1 MLPRLALRAP
11 LRSAGTSLRY
21 ASCRA
26 LQWSPCLTASRSPR
40 YFAPTLISP
49 IRYASSSVHSKPTE
63 ARTAPRAIA
72 TAEQQATGT
81 AAVAT
86 RQFPIP
92 KWAERL
98 PKSLRWTHPYLSL
111 ARMDKPIGTW
121 LLYWPCAWGIT
132 MAAYSSALPV
142 TSWAWN
148 LALFGTGAIVMR
160 GAGCTINDLWDR
172 DIDKKVD
179 RTKLRPLASGEVK
192 PIQALTFLGG
202 QLSVGLAIL
211 TQLNW
216 YSIAL
221 GASSLSLVV
230 LYPLMKRI
238 TYWPQFVLGLAF
250 NWGALLGSSAVL
262 GATDWKVALPLYAGS
277 VAWTIVYDTIYAHQ
291 DKKDD
296 VDAGVKSTALLFA
309 GRSRPILTGFSVSF
323 VSLLA
328 LSGYLNA
335 QGPAFYALSVGGAAA
350 HLAWQLRNADLE
362 SRENC
367 WEIFKSNRDLGAIV
381 CSGLAVDYALK
392 MAALS

>member
-1 MLPRLALRAP
+1 MLRTQLRAP
-11 LRSAGTSLRY
+11 LRLSASTLRRPL
-21 ASCRA
+21 CRA
-26 LQWSPCLTASRSPR
+26 IPLLAS
-40 YFAPTLISP
+40 ISP
-49 IRYASSSVHSKPTE
+49 LHRPPPPSLFFPRFASSLQPPSTP
-63 ARTAPRAIA
+63 APV
-72 TAEQQATGT
+72 TVGEKDPSY
-81 AAVAT
+81 
-86 RQFPIP
+86 PIP
-92 KWAERL
+92 NWARHL
-98 PKSLRWTHPYLSL
+98 PKKLRWTHPYLSL

-132 MAAYSSALPV
+132 MAAYSSSLPV
-142 TSWAWN
+142 SSWAWN
-148 LALFGTGAIVMR
+148 LALFGTGAVVMR

-202 QLSVGLAIL
+202 QLSLGLAVL

-250 NWGALLGSSAVL
+250 NWGALLGPAAVL
-262 GATDWKVALPLYAGS
+262 GACNWDVALPLYAGS

-291 DKKDD
+291 DKTDD
-296 VDAGVKSTALLFA
+296 VHAGVKSTALLFA
-309 GRSRPILTGFSVSF
+309 NQTRPILTAFSASF

-328 LSGYLNA
+328 LSGYLNG
-335 QGPAFYALSVGGAAA
+335 QGLPFYALSVGGAAA
-350 HLAWQLRNADLE
+350 HLAWQLRTADLE
-362 SRENC
+362 TRESC
-367 WEIFKSNRDLGAIV
+367 WAIFKSNRDLGAIV
-381 CSGLAVDYALK
+381 WSGMAIDYAVK
-392 MAALS
+392 MAALGAAV

>member
-1 MLPRLALRAP
+1 MLPRLGLRAP
-11 LRSAGTSLRY
+11 IRHAGSSLRY
-21 ASCRA
+21 AGAAPST
-26 LQWSPCLTASRSPR
+26 WSPSLSGPR
-40 YFAPTLISP
+40 YFITPTRTRTRLAPFSSSSARLATESRRAQEPTRSTNVVATAAPT
-49 IRYASSSVHSKPTE
+49 A
-63 ARTAPRAIA
+63 A
-72 TAEQQATGT
+72 TPS
-81 AAVAT
+81 
-86 RQFPIP
+86 FPIP
-92 KWAERL
+92 KWAEKL

-132 MAAYSSALPV
+132 MAAYSTALPV

-179 RTKLRPLASGEVK
+179 RTKLRPLASGEIK
-192 PIQALTFLGG
+192 PLQALTFLGG
-202 QLSVGLAIL
+202 QLGVGLAVL

-309 GRSRPILTGFSVSF
+309 EQSRPILTGFSISF

-350 HLAWQLRNADLE
+350 HLAWQLRNADME

-367 WEIFKSNRDLGAIV
+367 WEMFKSNRDLGAIV
-381 CSGLAVDYALK
+381 WSGLALDYAIK

>member
-1 MLPRLALRAP
+1 ML
-11 LRSAGTSLRY
+11 
-21 ASCRA
+21 
-26 LQWSPCLTASRSPR
+26 LTPASRSLLRLPGIPLR
-40 YFAPTLISP
+40 RTLYRPAPACFTSCRPPLSSFCIS
-49 IRYASSSVHSKPTE
+49 RLASSSAPPPAPKSPDQVTESTPSYPT
-63 ARTAPRAIA
+63 P
-72 TAEQQATGT
+72 Q
-81 AAVAT
+81 
-86 RQFPIP
+86 
-92 KWAERL
+92 WAKHL
-98 PKSLRWTHPYLSL
+98 PKSMRWTPYLSL

-132 MAAYSSALPV
+132 MAAYSAALPV
-142 TSWAWN
+142 STAAWN

-179 RTKLRPLASGEVK
+179 RTKLRPLASGEIK
-192 PIQALTFLGG
+192 PLQALTFLGG
-202 QLSVGLAIL
+202 QLSLGLAVL

-250 NWGALLGSSAVL
+250 NWGALLGSSALL
-262 GATDWKVALPLYAGS
+262 GACDWAVVLPLYAGS

-291 DKKDD
+291 DKRDD
-296 VDAGVKSTALLFA
+296 IHAGVKSTALLF
-309 GRSRPILTGFSVSF
+309 GEQTRPILTAFSTSF
-323 VSLLA
+323 VGLLA

-350 HLAWQLRNADLE
+350 HLAWQLRKADLE
-362 SRENC
+362 TRESC

-381 CSGLAVDYALK
+381 WSGMAVDYALK
-392 MAALS
+392 VAEVM

>member
-1 MLPRLALRAP
+1 MIPRPALRTP
-11 LRSAGTSLRY
+11 LRSAYAPLRHSQHRTALLQPSLV
-21 ASCRA
+21 SCRHPVKPC
-26 LQWSPCLTASRSPR
+26 SPFLLPLRFASTTPSPPPDPVPTTTAQPSSP
-40 YFAPTLISP
+40 
-49 IRYASSSVHSKPTE
+49 
-63 ARTAPRAIA
+63 
-72 TAEQQATGT
+72 
-81 AAVAT
+81 
-86 RQFPIP
+86 QFPIP
-92 KWAERL
+92 SWAEKL

-142 TSWAWN
+142 SSWAWN

-172 DIDKKVD
+172 NIDKKVD
-179 RTKLRPLASGEVK
+179 RTKMRPIASGEVK
-192 PIQALTFLGG
+192 PIQAITFLGG

-216 YSIAL
+216 YSIGL

-238 TYWPQFVLGLAF
+238 TYWPQFVLGMAF

-262 GATDWKVALPLYAGS
+262 GVCDWQVALPLYAGS
-277 VAWTIVYDTIYAHQ
+277 IAWTIVYDTIYAHQ
-291 DKKDD
+291 DKVDD
-296 VDAGVKSTALLFA
+296 VKAGVKSTALLFA
-309 GRSRPILTGFSVSF
+309 ERSRPILTAFSASF

-335 QGPAFYALSVGGAAA
+335 QGPAFYALSVGGAAV
-350 HLAWQLRNADLE
+350 HLAWQLRNADLD
-362 SRENC
+362 SRESC
-367 WEIFKSNRDLGAIV
+367 WEMFKSNRDLGAIV
-381 CSGLAVDYALK
+381 WSGMAVDYALK
-392 MAALS
+392 LSGMM

>member
-1 MLPRLALRAP
+1 MIPRLALRTP
-11 LRSAGTSLRY
+11 LRTAHASLR
-21 ASCRA
+21 
-26 LQWSPCLTASRSPR
+26 RSSQR
-40 YFAPTLISP
+40 FAFLPPTLVSQRLPIKPSSP
-49 IRYASSSVHSKPTE
+49 FLLPLRFASTTPSPSAETVPAQIAKP
-63 ARTAPRAIA
+63 PSP
-72 TAEQQATGT
+72 
-81 AAVAT
+81 
-86 RQFPIP
+86 QFPIP
-92 KWAERL
+92 SWAEKL

-142 TSWAWN
+142 SSWAWN

-172 DIDKKVD
+172 NIDKKVD
-179 RTKLRPLASGEVK
+179 RTKMRPIASGEVK
-192 PIQALTFLGG
+192 PIQAITFLGG

-216 YSIAL
+216 YSIGL

-238 TYWPQFVLGLAF
+238 TYWPQFVLGMAF

-262 GATDWKVALPLYAGS
+262 GVCDWQVALPLYAGS
-277 VAWTIVYDTIYAHQ
+277 IAWTIVYDTIYAHQ
-291 DKKDD
+291 DKVDD
-296 VDAGVKSTALLFA
+296 VKAGVKSTALLFA
-309 GRSRPILTGFSVSF
+309 ERSRPILTAFSASF
-323 VSLLA
+323 ISLLA

-350 HLAWQLRNADLE
+350 HLAWQLRNADLD
-362 SRENC
+362 SRESC
-367 WEIFKSNRDLGAIV
+367 WEMFKSNRDLGAIV
-381 CSGLAVDYALK
+381 WSGMAIDYALK
-392 MAALS
+392 LSGVM